1 METDDKKGWK
11 KLKTEHKAADTSNTR
26 AGSVTEA
33 TGEGEDNTKPAKEHS
48 SQGHTTDA
56 KGTATSTRE
65 PTLRSAT
72 TDSSRS
78 PKNANDEGPTGGNV
92 R

>member
-1 METDDKKGWK
+1 MGTDDKKGWK
-11 KLKTEHKAADTSNTR
+11 KLKTEHKADDTTNTR
-26 AGSVTEA
+26 AGSGTEA
-33 TGEGEDNTKPAKEHS
+33 AGEEKGNPKPTKEHS

-56 KGTATSTRE
+56 KGTATNTRE